1 MFQNTLTAFAEE
13 GQFLFSSLG
22 NHVTPLTCNVH
33 FGVPGGQG
41 DCVQIGI
48 CRVTIDAVPHVP
60 ELAHENRHCRQ
71 AAARVTVNQDGGIDM
86 FFPKEGI
93 MPCTERAIFRNK
105 WFPVPVAHHLP
116 FEMINRLEPGVRQVI
131 SVGRYPVS
139 RVPGGYVISF

>member
-22 NHVTPLTCNVH
+22 NHVTPVTCNVH

-48 CRVTIDAVPHVP
+48 CRVIIDAVPHAT

-93 MPCTERAIFRNK
+93 MPCTERAIFRYSPGDFR
-105 WFPVPVAHHLP
+105 WSLP
-116 FEMINRLEPGVRQVI
+116 GKPCTQRICYFLLNLFVFLV
-131 SVGRYPVS
+131 
-139 RVPGGYVISF
+139 